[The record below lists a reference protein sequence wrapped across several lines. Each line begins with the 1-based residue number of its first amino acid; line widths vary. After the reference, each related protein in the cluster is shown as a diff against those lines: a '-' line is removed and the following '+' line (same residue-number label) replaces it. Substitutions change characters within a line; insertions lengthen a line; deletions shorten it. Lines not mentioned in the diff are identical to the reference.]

1 METTM
6 TMITGIP
13 EDMVARA
20 LHNQYDEIW
29 DAPVRWTAGRLQGR
43 ILTRMKQNSHFYL
56 TILRQELEE
65 NNATQQYQATG
76 VTSVAD
82 MAATELPNATTQP
95 SNSHFLN
102 ISDKLISTKVLIG
115 MEIGS
120 WSDEEWFKAEDL
132 FFSTWA
138 ANLTPRCVVLQ
149 FALSL
154 RVLQEL
160 KHIRSSKNNQ
170 TKSSFTTAEPK
181 GNWLNLQTL
190 NRMVSNWQFVYVGG
204 QSVTLRD
211 AHLKPADVLDLVTQ
225 VYHGTYDMNISAQ
238 TLRIIL
244 EARVATLPKY
254 QRPELVDSV
263 LDQATILLSETWK
276 PKAAL
281 FNLAAFG
288 WVKSALG
295 QETIE
300 QVQLVLRRMTELSI
314 QFDKYTYAHALQA
327 RAQRGTRQAAM
338 EAESILRD
346 MVNEYYKRGNR
357 NVQPDANIFALVITA
372 WENSGDPEAGPRATK
387 VYQTMVEFRDSE
399 RKRLADQ
406 PSSPEDDYQE
416 RIDNE
421 HLIINNVVQCWYT
434 APNDE
439 QGDAAMKAEAFLR
452 SIPGLSLTNVAY
464 GTVMSLYAR
473 AGDIVSVERLLEEME
488 AAAAKRAPFE
498 TAAGNTEPGPYTYTA
513 VLSAYAKAPNE
524 LLRDKIRRAEDILQ
538 RMQKFSSRKPNTVV
552 YNGKFCFV
560 LVCFVLSVSNCFPCS
575 NFPLLDVVMF
585 IELIVAAYL
594 DVIANSTQSSRGRKA
609 ENILMDMKM
618 RGAENKDVLP
628 DYISYSVC

>member
-1 METTM
+1 MESTTPMTM
-6 TMITGIP
+6 TTSVP

-20 LHNQYDEIW
+20 LHYEHDEIW
-29 DAPVRWTAGRLQGR
+29 DNPVRWTAGRLQGR
-43 ILTRMKQNSHFYL
+43 ILMRMKQNSHFYL
-56 TILRQELEE
+56 TILKQELEE
-65 NNATQQYQATG
+65 NNATQQYQA
-76 VTSVAD
+76 
-82 MAATELPNATTQP
+82 AALPEATTDDDAASAALPNATTHN
-95 SNSHFLN
+95 SNSHFYQ
-102 ISDKLISTKVLIG
+102 ISDKIKTTKVLMD

-120 WSDEEWFKAEDL
+120 WSHEEWFKAEDL
-132 FFSTWA
+132 FFSTWT
-138 ANLTPRCVVLQ
+138 ANLTARCIVIQ

-160 KHIRSSKNNQ
+160 KHDKTKNQNKAQ
-170 TKSSFTTAEPK
+170 STFTTALPK
-181 GNWLNLQTL
+181 GSWLNLETL
-190 NRMVSNWQFVYVGG
+190 NRMVANWQFVYVGG

-225 VYHGTYDMNISAQ
+225 VYHGTYDINISAQ

-281 FNLAAFG
+281 FNLAALG

-300 QVQLVLRRMTELSI
+300 QVQMVLRRMTELSI
-314 QFDKYTYAHALQA
+314 RFDKYTYAHALQA

-346 MVNEYYKRGNR
+346 MVSVYYKRGNR

-372 WENSGDPEAGPRATK
+372 WENSGDPDAGPRATK

-399 RKRLADQ
+399 RKRLADH
-406 PSSPEDDYQE
+406 PSSPEVDYQE
-416 RIDNE
+416 QIDNE

-434 APNDE
+434 APNE
-439 QGDAAMKAEAFLR
+439 NGDAAVKAEAFLR
-452 SIPGLSLTNVAY
+452 NIPGLSLTNVAY
-464 GTVMSLYAR
+464 GTLMSLYAKS
-473 AGDIVSVERLLEEME
+473 GDIVSVERLLEEME
-488 AAAAKRAPFE
+488 AAAAKRVPSE

-513 VLSAYAKAPNE
+513 VLNAYAKAPNQF
-524 LLRDKIRRAEDILQ
+524 LRDKIRRAEEILQ
-538 RMQKFSSRKPNTVV
+538 RMQEYSIRKPNTIV
-552 YNGKFCFV
+552 YNGESCFILFCLCRVTF
-560 LVCFVLSVSNCFPCS
+560 
-575 NFPLLDVVMF
+575 
-585 IELIVAAYL
+585 
-594 DVIANSTQSSRGRKA
+594 QSLTIQSFT
-609 ENILMDMKM
+609 
-618 RGAENKDVLP
+618 
-628 DYISYSVC
+628 